1 MAKIVFTFFEVF
13 LKDNDTANFVQKMEE
28 VLKKFS
34 GGAYHFRYIE
44 ESPSKTWPKAEW
56 LEKP

>member
-44 ESPSKTWPKAEW
+44 ESPNKTRSKAEW